1 MADHFCLR
9 WNNYQSNMVSELDSL
24 RSDKDLVDVTLSCEG
39 HLLKAHK
46 VILSACSSYFRNVF
60 KDNPCKHPVVILK
73 DVNHEDVEALLN
85 FVYQGVVYISEKKLA
100 SFLQTAELLQ
110 IRGLTGAATIKE
122 TAFEDSATNQNKL
135 NDKTSVPPP
144 PQLLTANVINSW
156 KQNASQTSCSS
167 SKSSQSNPPSPS
179 LPSVKRKK
187 SNPSRIPQKENLDST
202 DTNSNQDCS
211 EAESDT
217 APLKRET
224 VEDAEMSED
233 YKYLEDISK
242 EESSRD
248 NSAFYD
254 NLESDETEE
263 ENGDPSKP
271 KLSNMNA
278 DKLLGLSNS
287 TNSNFMN
294 MMANYPSSQ
303 STSDQNSSLSETR
316 LGRRPCPLCQ
326 KIISNKSNLLKH
338 MRIRHSDEYN
348 PAGCNLCGKVFKNK
362 YSLRAHVNIYHKE
375 TNTSNNYPF
384 SSYPQTSSSE
394 CGHSLSNNNSSLC
407 PSNSPPVSVFSST
420 LMNSNY
426 VLPSANDINPLTLM

>member
-303 STSDQNSSLSETR
+303 STSDQNSSLSESKWKCM
-316 LGRRPCPLCQ
+316 LPQEC
-326 KIISNKSNLLKH
+326 KICHKIFSNAGNLRQHVTNVHTPGQPVQCEVCKK
-338 MRIRHSDEYN
+338 E
-348 PAGCNLCGKVFKNK
+348 FKNK
-362 YSLRAHVNIYHKE
+362 EYLRKHKVIIHKAPLRKQKMISAAFPINRESLPLAWNLWE
-375 TNTSNNYPF
+375 QNY
-384 SSYPQTSSSE
+384 QQ
-394 CGHSLSNNNSSLC
+394 
-407 PSNSPPVSVFSST
+407 
-420 LMNSNY
+420 
-426 VLPSANDINPLTLM
+426 